1 MLVLDSGGVSRL
13 SQRSRRAAALIA
25 ALRREGLWPP
35 VVPTVVLAES
45 TTGAAR
51 TDTNINRF
59 LKTCDLDPIVP
70 AAKARRAGQLR
81 ARARRG
87 SAVDALLVALAE
99 PGSTVLTSDRA
110 DLDAVASYADGV
122 DIEVV

>member
-51 TDTNINRF
+51 TDTNVNRL

-110 DLDAVASYADGV
+110 DLDALASYADGV

>member
-51 TDTNINRF
+51 TDTNIKRF

-70 AAKARRAGQLR
+70 AAKARRAGRLR

-87 SAVDALLVALAE
+87 SAVDALLVAVAE

-110 DLDAVASYADGV
+110 DLDALASYADGV

>member
-51 TDTNINRF
+51 TDTNVNRF
-59 LKTCDLDPIVP
+59 LKTCELDPIVP

-110 DLDAVASYADGV
+110 DLDALASYADGV
-122 DIEVV
+122 DVEVV

>member
-51 TDTNINRF
+51 TDTNVNRF

-110 DLDAVASYADGV
+110 DLDALASYADGV